1 MVDVGTLYLAVS
13 GALLLV
19 ALGVGF
25 RVLRGIAREGRDRQH
40 RRRAGEAEERPEE
53 EERGQ
58 VPAVGPGDDRGESG
72 DPDEPSDADRSGDR
86 SDSTATCPACGAANE
101 PEFSYCR
108 RCAASLGPGP

>member
-40 RRRAGEAEERPEE
+40 RRRAREVEEEPEAEEH
-53 EERGQ
+53 GQ
-58 VPAVGPGDDRGESG
+58 APAVGPSDDRREGGDQNKSG
-72 DPDEPSDADRSGDR
+72 DSDGSADPG
-86 SDSTATCPACGAANE
+86 DSTATCPACGAANE
-101 PEFSYCR
+101 PGFSYCR
-108 RCAASLGPGP
+108 RCAASLGPGT